1 METLRIEI
9 VNKKAKK
16 ILQELADLNL
26 INIQDQDPIKSFQS
40 LLNRLRNRK
49 GAPSLAEITK
59 EVELVSSRFPG
70 VCLKKVI
77 SLFCMFLHG

>member
-26 INIQDQDPIKSFQS
+26 INIQDGNPMKSFQN
-40 LLNRLRNRK
+40 LLIRLRSNK
-49 GAPSLAEITK
+49 GTPSLQEITR
-59 EVELVSSRFPG
+59 EVELVRRKRYG
-70 VCLKKVI
+70 KK
-77 SLFCMFLHG
+77 G

>member
-26 INIQDQDPIKSFQS
+26 INIQDQDPLKSFQS
-40 LLNRLRNRK
+40 LLNRLRNQK
-49 GAPSLAEITK
+49 DVPSLQEITK
-59 EVELVSSRFPG
+59 EVEIVREKRYA
-70 VCLKKVI
+70 KK
-77 SLFCMFLHG
+77 G

>member
-26 INIQDQDPIKSFQS
+26 INIQDQDPLKSFQS
-40 LLNRLRNRK
+40 LLKRLRSQK
-49 GAPSLAEITK
+49 GTPSQQEITK
-59 EVELVSSRFPG
+59 EVEQVRERRYA
-70 VCLKKVI
+70 KK
-77 SLFCMFLHG
+77 G

>member
-26 INIQDQDPIKSFQS
+26 INIQDQDPLKSFQS
-40 LLNRLRNRK
+40 LLNRLRNQK
-49 GAPSLAEITK
+49 DDHSLQEITK
-59 EVELVSSRFPG
+59 EVEIVREKRYA
-70 VCLKKVI
+70 KK
-77 SLFCMFLHG
+77 G

>member
-26 INIQDQDPIKSFQS
+26 INIQDQDPLKSFQS
-40 LLNRLRNRK
+40 LLKRLRSQK
-49 GAPSLAEITK
+49 ATPSQQEITK
-59 EVELVSSRFPG
+59 EVE
-70 VCLKKVI
+70 KVRERRYAQK
-77 SLFCMFLHG
+77 G